1 MELLPGALPDLLR
14 QIRPYSLP
22 MSSMRKLALQLLTS
36 LSFLS
41 SQGVIHADIRPEN
54 VGPTP
59 RASLARGVHAVFIP
73 SEWHL
78 TELPTD

>member
-1 MELLPGALPDLLR
+1 MLELLPGALPDLLR

-54 VGPTP
+54 VGQLVLLC
-59 RASLARGVHAVFIP
+59 LARVFLC
-73 SEWHL
+73 ECL
-78 TELPTD
+78 GRLPIDLRAKW